1 MKSLWKTLVTDNR
14 IHIDFDRRLFCVA
27 LLLVAIGATGCSA
40 ITEQKVSSRLKL
52 IRFKPTEASKIVGV
66 LRNVH
71 GWSDLRME
79 STLTSQRSLIFSH
92 SGNTSSWENE
102 ILDALISAGIDTNE
116 VRIQITNDQIL
127 LENLSF

>member
-1 MKSLWKTLVTDNR
+1 MVTDNR
-14 IHIDFDRRLFCVA
+14 IQNDFDRRLFCVA

-40 ITEQKVSSRLKL
+40 TAEQKMISRLKL
-52 IRFKPTEASKIVGV
+52 LRFKPTEASKIVGV

-71 GWSDLRME
+71 GWSDLRTE
-79 STLTSQRSLIFSH
+79 SILTSQRNLFFSH
-92 SGNTSSWENE
+92 SGNTSSWEDD

-127 LENLSF
+127 LENMSF